1 MSAQIITFTGATP
14 TNTQKPNY
22 EGSSASGARG
32 KPKPVVNTEEKEQ
45 GEQNDS

>member
-1 MSAQIITFTGATP
+1 MSEQITFKGATP

-32 KPKPVVNTEEKEQ
+32 KQKPVVNTEVEK